1 MKSRKTISAAKLHS
15 PAKKGKGV
23 SVEKTA
29 NKPVSRRKSL
39 RVQGKTAKPVPVLDS
54 QKEPRAKVRRFG
66 GTGLLYCCCC
76 CWCLRIEE
84 NVVLQ
89 PKGEKFESKAAEDHP
104 MSIPTSA
111 APAEDRP
118 GPGAEVGVRVGFLCS
133 LYYR

>member
-39 RVQGKTAKPVPVLDS
+39 RVQGKTAKQVPVLDS

-66 GTGLLYCCCC
+66 GTGLLYCCC
-76 CWCLRIEE
+76 WCLRTEE

-89 PKGEKFESKAAEDHP
+89 PKGEKIESKAAEDNP
-104 MSIPTSA
+104 MSMPTSA

-118 GPGAEVGVRVGFLCS
+118 RPGAEVGVRVGFLCS